1 MARVVGIGNQSFESI
16 RKKDTFYIDKT
27 AFIKEWWE
35 NEDIVT
41 LITRPRRFGKTLNM
55 DMLRCFFSNEYKDR
69 GELFEGLNIWEDEK
83 YREIQGAY
91 PVIFLSFAGIKGNTF
106 ELSRKQISDRIIDL
120 YESNR
125 FLLKSDCISDTEKAR
140 YISFLENPMDED
152 ISFKLNELSN
162 YLSRYYKKKVIILLD
177 EYDTP
182 MQEAYVNGY
191 WEELVAFTRSLFNS
205 TFKTNPYLERA
216 IMTGITRVSK
226 ESIFSDLNN
235 LKVITVTSD
244 EYSKCFGF
252 TEEEVFDALDEQE
265 LSSEKEKVK
274 KWYDGFTFGTS
285 KDVYNP
291 WSIINFL
298 DEKKYKTYWAD
309 SSSNGLVSQL
319 IQQGSSKTKVI
330 MEELLEGKSIKTKLD
345 EQIVFNQLDGSSEAI
360 WSLLLASGYLKV
372 DYVDFANSE
381 GNNIYELSL
390 TNFEVKKMF
399 EKMIDN
405 WFKTRDDSSSEF
417 VSALIQGD
425 LDAMNYYI
433 NEITANIFSCFDVA
447 GKEESRIRPEDLA
460 SCYDCKGV
468 ANGLSL
474 NDSSNLYAMTRK
486 SSRFYHGF
494 VLGLMV
500 DKRDDYI
507 IKSNKESGF
516 GRYDVMMIPRDTE
529 NSNLPGL
536 ILEFKVI
543 NHSME
548 KSLEETVKSALQQ
561 IEEKK
566 YDTELLKAGVKK
578 ENIRHYGFAFEGK
591 KVLIGTDE

>member
-1 MARVVGIGNQSFESI
+1 MAKVISIGNQSFESI
-16 RKKDTFYIDKT
+16 REKDNFYVDKT
-27 AFIKEWWE
+27 LFIREWW
-35 NEDIVT
+35 DSDDAVT

-55 DMLRCFFSNEYKDR
+55 SMLECFFSNKYKDR
-69 GELFEGLNIWEDEK
+69 GDLFEGLEIWNNEK
-83 YREIQGAY
+83 YRKLQGTY
-91 PVIFLSFAGIKGNTF
+91 PVIFLSFAGIKQVKYNETVIKIKD
-106 ELSRKQISDRIIDL
+106 ELIRIYNEYDYIM
-120 YESNR
+120 
-125 FLLKSDCISDTEKAR
+125 KSGIYNANEKMQYQSVCVGMSDTVAQEALK
-140 YISFLENPMDED
+140 N
-152 ISFKLNELSN
+152 LSN
-162 YLSRYYKKKVIILLD
+162 YLSRYYGKKVIILLD

-447 GKEESRIRPEDLA
+447 GKEESRIRPE
-460 SCYDCKGV
+460 
-468 ANGLSL
+468 N
-474 NDSSNLYAMTRK
+474 
-486 SSRFYHGF
+486 FYHGF

-500 DKRDDYI
+500 DKREDYI

-591 KVLIGTDE
+591 NVLIGS